1 MNTFLVVEKSE
12 RLKELVKDGKNNSAE
27 EKIRVG
33 DKGRRRQSK
42 KKWT

>member
-1 MNTFLVVEKSE
+1 MGKVKVKVNVSRK
-12 RLKELVKDGKNNSAE
+12 VKDGKNNSPE

-33 DKGRRRQSK
+33 DKGRRRKSK